1 MQRRARVA
9 GAVVIAAIGALL
21 SAQSASRRR
30 ATNPFPPAAIRAVD
44 DAYVAQRAQAIS
56 VSAANGVLAND
67 FGPKKLIA
75 ILTTPPQHGFLTF
88 LPDGSFTYTNDG
100 TDAASDSF
108 AYKISDGTDASLP
121 ATVTLTVTS
130 AAPPVAQ
137 GDGYS
142 VANNGTLQVAAPG
155 LLAND
160 SDPSGLALTAI
171 VVANP
176 AHGLLTLGANGAFT
190 YKHDGTS
197 STLDLFTYRVS
208 NGTQLS
214 SPATVTLSIGSNVP
228 PNVSSHSYSG
238 TQDTPLVVSAPGVLA
253 GATDS
258 DSAQLTAIAGAV
270 PAHGTLVLAK
280 DGSFTYTP
288 AAGYSGTDSFTYQA
302 SDGVATSTN
311 TGVATITILSPASA
325 NGDAYTAAM
334 NLPRAVPAPGVLA
347 NDPSGSTILSYGAAT
362 GREQTV
368 MGALTPT
375 VQNGTVALQ
384 SDGGFSYSPPA
395 GFFGVD
401 TFRYIVGN
409 SVSSTAALVVITVS
423 APPIAGNDRFFAAR
437 NTARTVPAPGVLN
450 NDTLNDGTIARASGP
465 SHGTLTL
472 NSDGS
477 FLYVPTSGYVGDDA
491 FVYSLSNA
499 TGTVQ
504 ATVDLRVV
512 APPIA
517 VADAFLN
524 RTSVAAPGV
533 FAGDTRNDATIVSY
547 GKAGGE
553 QTTIGQATATD
564 HGTVTVQADG
574 SFVYAPAAG
583 YIGADTFAYVLSN
596 FAGQSTAT
604 VTMTTQ
610 PAPVLQNDS
619 YDAARNTARTVA
631 AADGVLKNDI
641 TNGLGITAFT
651 ATSTNGGTVA
661 LNVADGSFT
670 YTPATAF
677 VGSDTFTYTVGS
689 GTLATTATVTMKVV
703 APPVALSDAFV
714 NQTVVPAPG
723 VFSND
728 TRNGAT
734 LLSYGKTGSEQTTIG
749 QSTATNHG
757 TVTVQTDGSFVYAP
771 ASGFLGDDTFVYI
784 LSNFAGQATATVTVT
799 TQSAPVLQNDSYDA
813 ARNTTRTVAAADGVL
828 KNDTTNGLGITGS
841 TAAGNGTVTL
851 NSADGSFTYTP
862 STSFAGTD
870 SFTYTVGSNT
880 FARTATVTITVY
892 APPVAA
898 DDAYGTPPTVTLTN
912 ATSVLANDLNGG
924 KILSYGKTTGTEQTT
939 VGQPTPTNVDGAFV
953 SISADGTFTY
963 SPASS
968 NLTTDTFRYIVSNY
982 AGGSTAKVTITIANA
997 PDAKD
1002 DSFFARNDASTSVAL
1017 APNDTLNGASAS
1029 LPSPTTT
1036 HGGSVTITTAGVC
1049 TYTPPSGFEAT
1060 DTFAY
1065 TLTNLSGSDTAT
1077 VTVSVV
1083 KPPKARNDEFSVALD
1098 GGDAGNLL
1106 DNDDHSGTTTINPL
1120 AIFNPAYSVTI
1131 APNGV
1136 VHYSK
1141 VGSPNAGF
1149 DFSFPYTLSNPDLG
1163 LSSTATVTIHV
1174 LTPP

>member
-30 ATNPFPPAAIRAVD
+30 ATSPFPPATIRAVD
-44 DAYVAQRAQAIS
+44 DAYVAQRAQAMS

-121 ATVTLTVTS
+121 ANVTITVTS

-137 GDGYS
+137 GDAYS
-142 VANNGTLQVAAPG
+142 VANNGTLQVATPG

-176 AHGLLTLGANGAFT
+176 THGLLTLGANGAFT

-214 SPATVTLSIGSNVP
+214 SPATVTLSIGGNVP
-228 PNVSSHSYSG
+228 PNVSNHSYSG

-253 GATDS
+253 GAIDS
-258 DSAQLTAIAGAV
+258 DSAQLMAIAVAA
-270 PAHGTLVLAK
+270 PAHGTLALAK

-288 AAGYSGTDSFTYQA
+288 AAGYSGSDSFTYQA

-311 TGVATITILSPASA
+311 TGIATLTILSPASA

-334 NLPRAVPAPGVLA
+334 NLPRAVPAPGVLT
-347 NDPSGSTILSYGAAT
+347 NDPSGSAILSYGAAT
-362 GREQTV
+362 GREQTA

-409 SVSSTAALVVITVS
+409 SVSSTAAVVVITVS
-423 APPIAGNDRFFAAR
+423 APPIASNDSYFAAR

-450 NDTLNDGTIARASGP
+450 NDTLNDATLARASGP
-465 SHGTLTL
+465 LHGTLTL

-477 FLYVPTSGYVGDDA
+477 FLYVPTSGYVGDDQFA
-491 FVYSLSNA
+491 YSLSNA

-504 ATVDLRVV
+504 ATVTLRVV

-524 RTSVAAPGV
+524 RTSVATPGV

-547 GKAGGE
+547 GKTGGE

-564 HGTVTVQADG
+564 HGSVTVQADG
-574 SFVYAPAAG
+574 SFVYAPTSG
-583 YIGADTFAYVLSN
+583 YIGNDTFAYVLSN

-610 PAPVLQNDS
+610 PPPVLQNDS

-631 AADGVLKNDI
+631 AADGVMKND
-641 TNGLGITAFT
+641 TPNGLGITAFS

-661 LNVADGSFT
+661 LNIADGSFT
-670 YTPATAF
+670 YTPATNF
-677 VGSDTFTYTVGS
+677 VGNDTFTYTVGS
-689 GTLATTATVTMKVV
+689 GTFARTATVTMKVV
-703 APPVALSDAFV
+703 APPVAVNDA
-714 NQTVVPAPG
+714 
-723 VFSND
+723 
-728 TRNGAT
+728 
-734 LLSYGKTGSEQTTIG
+734 Y
-749 QSTATNHG
+749 
-757 TVTVQTDGSFVYAP
+757 
-771 ASGFLGDDTFVYI
+771 
-784 LSNFAGQATATVTVT
+784 ATA
-799 TQSAPVLQNDSYDA
+799 A
-813 ARNTTRTVAAADGVL
+813 
-828 KNDTTNGLGITGS
+828 
-841 TAAGNGTVTL
+841 NGTLV
-851 NSADGSFTYTP
+851 
-862 STSFAGTD
+862 
-870 SFTYTVGSNT
+870 
-880 FARTATVTITVY
+880 
-892 APPVAA
+892 
-898 DDAYGTPPTVTLTN
+898 DAS
-912 ATSVLANDLNGG
+912 SVLANDVTNGG
-924 KILSYGKTTGTEQTT
+924 KIISYGKTTGTEQTT
-939 VGQPTPTNVDGAFV
+939 VGQPTPTNVAGASV
-953 SISADGTFTY
+953 SINADGTFTY
-963 SPASS
+963 VPAPTGTGSDS
-968 NLTTDTFRYIVSNY
+968 FSYVVGNY
-982 AGGSTAKVTITIANA
+982 AGGSAATVTIAVVGPPIAV
-997 PDAKD
+997 D
-1002 DSFFARNDASTSVAL
+1002 DVLFARNDGETDFGDKLLANDVRNSATAIPQMQNTARGGKVILTSDGHL
-1017 APNDTLNGASAS
+1017 TYGA
-1029 LPSPTTT
+1029 
-1036 HGGSVTITTAGVC
+1036 
-1049 TYTPPSGFEAT
+1049 PSGGFEGT
-1060 DTFAY
+1060 DSFQY
-1065 TLTNLSGSDTAT
+1065 TLTNIAGSDTAT
-1077 VTVSVV
+1077 VTVNVV
-1083 KPPKARNDEFSVALD
+1083 KPPAARNDDFTVGFF
-1098 GGDAGNLL
+1098 GGNAGNVLA
-1106 DNDDHSGTTTINPL
+1106 NDDHHGSITFTDTTFP
-1120 AIFNPAYSVTI
+1120 PSSDVVVTLDS
-1131 APNGV
+1131 NGDIHV
-1136 VHYSK
+1136 TRTGSS
-1141 VGSPNAGF
+1141 SPNAL
-1149 DFSFPYTLSNPDLG
+1149 DYSFQYTIRNSDLG
-1163 LSSTATVTIHV
+1163 ISSTATVILHV
-1174 LTPP
+1174 QAFSL